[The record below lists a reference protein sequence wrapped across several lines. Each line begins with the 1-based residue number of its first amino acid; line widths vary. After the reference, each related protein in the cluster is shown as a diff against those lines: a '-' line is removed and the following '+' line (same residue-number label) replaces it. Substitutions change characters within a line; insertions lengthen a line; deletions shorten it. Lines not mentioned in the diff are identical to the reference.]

1 MRLLPGAWAAMRR
14 FQSLP
19 AESRSIVF
27 YAEGAADWAH
37 FSSVIDELTGPLGR
51 TICYLTS
58 EPSDPVLT
66 RRHDRILT
74 FCIGSGAVRTVLFR
88 LLSAKV
94 MVMTLPDLNAF
105 HLKRSVNPVHYAY
118 VFHCMNSTHMIYRR
132 GAFDAYDTIF
142 CVGPHHVREI
152 RKTEELYGL
161 KPKTLVEHGC
171 GRLDMILARVQAAP
185 SADAAPGRSRH
196 VLVAPSWGPCSLLE
210 NPCGMELLRTLLEAD
225 YRVTLR
231 LHPMTVRHAPAL
243 PGTIARQLG
252 SPDRFSV
259 ETDMTAQASL
269 HDSDV
274 MVSDWSGAAL
284 DYAFGLER
292 PVLFVN
298 TPMKINNPEY
308 EKIGIAPLEITVRSE
323 VGDVVEPGQVGDAPR
338 KIERLCGDPAAFQQ
352 RIRDARDRWIYHI
365 GSSGR
370 VGARAIMELA
380 DRPSS
385 AGGR

>member
-1 MRLLPGAWAAMRR
+1 MRLFPAAWAGMRG

-37 FSSVIDELTGPLGR
+37 LSPIVDELTGPLGR

-58 EPSDPVLT
+58 ERSDPVLT
-66 RRHDRILT
+66 RRHDRILP
-74 FCIGSGAVRTVLFR
+74 FYIGSGTARTALFR

-94 MVMTLPDLNAF
+94 MVMTLPDLDTF
-105 HLKRSVNPVHYAY
+105 HLKRSVKPVHYAY

-152 RKTEELYGL
+152 RKTEDLYGL
-161 KPKTLVEHGC
+161 KPKALVEHGC
-171 GRLDMILARVQAAP
+171 GRLDMILARVQGAP
-185 SADAAPGRSRH
+185 SADATGRPRH
-196 VLVAPSWGPCSLLE
+196 VLVAPSWGSCSLLE
-210 NPCGMELLRTLLEAD
+210 NPCGVELLRTLLDAG

-231 LHPMTVRHAPAL
+231 LHPMTVRQSPAL
-243 PGTIARQLG
+243 ADTIVRQLG

-259 ETDMTAQASL
+259 ETDMTSQASL

-284 DYAFGLER
+284 DYAFGLGR

-298 TPMKINNPEY
+298 TPMKVNNPDY
-308 EKIGIAPLEITVRSE
+308 ERIGIVPLEVAVRSE
-323 VGDVVEPGQVGDAPR
+323 VGDVVEPGEVSDAPR
-338 KIERLCGDPAAFQQ
+338 KIEHLCRDRAAFQQ

-370 VGARAIMELA
+370 VGARAVMELA

-385 AGGR
+385 AGNR